1 MTTANVE
8 ASSMDSVKSGLMDS
22 IRSSQTVDFSGY
34 KDNSDSAPQVDSTSE
49 TATQNNDTEV
59 RGDSVE
65 VEQQAQTSS
74 QTDASQADTTKT
86 EGDVSTR
93 TEPTKKPRAPARI
106 DELLQ
111 KTKAQEQEIARLKA
125 ESAKVQAPKSEEK
138 KEPPKPRV
146 PQPTPPQFTKEVLS
160 NLLLKYRSEGNQEMV
175 DQIHAEQ
182 EKWRQHD
189 IDMVRWEFKNG
200 NETEKHNGAVN
211 YYKQEA
217 LKTFPGLNDATSPIT
232 REYTGIRG
240 WLNEKAPAI
249 FDLPEAEYLVA
260 QIANWKLASGQVA
273 TSQAEIKKL
282 TEELG
287 KLKKGSLPITSS
299 SKPEISGKDTSAKAV
314 IGDAARNLKD
324 QIRKIQGG
332 NTF

>member
-8 ASSMDSVKSGLMDS
+8 ASSMDSARSSLMDS
-22 IRSSQTVDFSGY
+22 IRNSTPSDFSGY
-34 KDNSDSAPQVDSTSE
+34 KDDRSTPQVDSSSE
-49 TATQNNDTEV
+49 TATENNDTGD

-74 QTDASQADTTKT
+74 QNDASQADITKT
-86 EGDVSTR
+86 DGDVTTR
-93 TEPTKKPRAPARI
+93 TEPTKKPRAQDRI
-106 DELLQ
+106 QELAAQNKELKAKLEQ
-111 KTKAQEQEIARLKA
+111 ANAKKPEVAVETKA
-125 ESAKVQAPKSEEK
+125 

-160 NLLLKYRSEGNQEMV
+160 NLLLKYRAEGNQDMV

-200 NETEKHNGAVN
+200 TETEKHNGAVQ

-217 LKTFPGLNDATSPIT
+217 LKAFPGLNDAASPIT
-232 REYTGIRG
+232 REYTGVRG
-240 WLNEKAPAI
+240 WLNQKVPEI

-282 TEELG
+282 NEELG
-287 KLKKGSLPITSS
+287 KLKKGSLPITTS
-299 SKPEISGKDTSAKAV
+299 SKPEVGGKDDSPAAGRK
-314 IGDAARNLKD
+314 DAERALKD
-324 QIRKIQGG
+324 SIRRIQGVG
-332 NTF
+332 MTM

>member
-8 ASSMDSVKSGLMDS
+8 APSLDSARSGLLES
-22 IRSSQTVDFSGY
+22 IRSSGAVDFSQY
-34 KDNSDSAPQVDSTSE
+34 KSDDAKPVDSTPE

-59 RGDSVE
+59 RSDSVE

-74 QTDASQADTTKT
+74 PSDVSQTDTTKT

-93 TEPTKKPRAPARI
+93 TEPKKSRAQDRI
-106 DELLQ
+106 TELAAKNKDLEAKLAQ
-111 KTKAQEQEIARLKA
+111 ATAKKTEVAVESKA
-125 ESAKVQAPKSEEK
+125 

-146 PQPTPPQFTKEVLS
+146 PQPTPPQFTKEVLN
-160 NLLLKYRSEGNQEMV
+160 NLLFKYRGEGNQDMV

-200 NETEKHNGAVN
+200 TETEKHNGAVQ
-211 YYKQEA
+211 YFKQEA
-217 LKTFPGLNDATSPIT
+217 LKQFPGLNDAASPIT

-240 WLNEKAPAI
+240 WLNEKVPAI

-273 TSQAEIKKL
+273 TSQTEIKKL
-282 TEELG
+282 QEELG

-299 SKPEISGKDTSAKAV
+299 SKPEISGKDDSPESSIK
-314 IGDAARNLKD
+314 DAARKLKD
-324 QIRKIQGG
+324 DLRRHVGTG
-332 NTF
+332 MTM